1 MKSGPVLVIGG
12 INADVLGRTLGPPTL
27 HTSNPARAGVTP
39 GGVARNMAEVLAR
52 LLPGVAVRLM
62 GAVGTDPLGA
72 GVLDA
77 TAGAG
82 VDVSG
87 VFRLPGQTGLYLAV
101 LDPAGELHI
110 GLADMGL
117 TGALTPDV
125 TATWLAEVDHAA
137 LLILDANLPPDTVAA
152 LLRRA
157 GQAGVWAIVEP
168 VGAPKAARLAQALR
182 GNSVGG
188 DSLNGD
194 SLNGDSLGGDW
205 HGTFLVTPDQA
216 ELEAM
221 TGQAQ
226 VAAAAQTLLDGG
238 VQNVLVTLG
247 RAGSLLFS
255 QGRPPVMTPAF
266 GTTVQDVTGAGDAL
280 VAGLS
285 AGLLRGL
292 ELPEAVR
299 YGHACAALTVA
310 SARTVPEGL
319 SWEWLER
326 QVASG
331 LANPGSADA
340 SPADASPVDWEQ

>member
-1 MKSGPVLVIGG
+1 MSPVKSGPVLVVGG
-12 INADVLGRTLGPPTL
+12 INADVLGRTLGPPAL
-27 HTSNPARAGVTP
+27 HTSNPAQAGVTP
-39 GGVARNMAEVLAR
+39 GGVARNIAEVAAR
-52 LLPGVAVRLM
+52 LLSGCAAVRLL
-62 GAVGTDPLGA
+62 GAVGTDPLGSS
-72 GVLDA
+72 VLDA

-87 VFRLPGQTGLYLAV
+87 VLRLPGQTGLYLAV
-101 LDPAGELHI
+101 LDDAGELHI
-110 GLADMGL
+110 GLADMRL
-117 TGALTPDV
+117 TEALTPDV

-137 LLILDANLPPDTVAA
+137 LLIIDANLPPDTVAA

-157 GQAGVWAIVEP
+157 GQAGVRAIVEP
-168 VGAPKAARLAQALR
+168 VSAPKAARLAQALR
-182 GNSVGG
+182 DNSVGG
-188 DSLNGD
+188 DSLNSD
-194 SLNGDSLGGDW
+194 SLNGNW

-221 TGQAQ
+221 TWQAQ
-226 VAAAAQTLLDGG
+226 LAAAAQTLLDGG

-247 RAGSLLFS
+247 KSGSVLFS
-255 QGRPPVMTPAF
+255 AGRLPVMTPAF

-299 YGHACAALTVA
+299 YGHACAALSVA

-319 SWEWLER
+319 SWERLER
-326 QVASG
+326 RAASG
-331 LANPGSADA
+331 PV
-340 SPADASPVDWEQ
+340 DASPVD

>member
-12 INADVLGRTLGPPTL
+12 INADVLGRTLGPPAL

-39 GGVARNMAEVLAR
+39 GGVARNIAEVVAR
-52 LLPGVAVRLM
+52 LLPGGAAVRLL
-62 GAVGTDPLGA
+62 GAVGTDPLGSS
-72 GVLDA
+72 VLDA

-87 VFRLPGQTGLYLAV
+87 VLRLPGQTGLYLAV
-101 LDPAGELHI
+101 LDHAGELHI

-117 TGALTPDV
+117 TGALTPGV
-125 TATWLAEVDHAA
+125 TATWLAEVDRAA
-137 LLILDANLPPDTVAA
+137 LLILDANLPPHMVAA

-157 GQAGVWAIVEP
+157 GRAGVGAIVEP
-168 VGAPKAARLAQALR
+168 VSAPKAARLAQALR
-182 GNSVGG
+182 DGSVNGDCLDG
-188 DSLNGD
+188 DSLD
-194 SLNGDSLGGDW
+194 GGW
-205 HGTFLVTPDQA
+205 HGAFLVTPDRA

-247 RAGSLLFS
+247 KSGSALFS
-255 QGRPPVMTPAF
+255 AGLLPVLTPAF

-292 ELPEAVR
+292 GLPEAVR
-299 YGHACAALTVA
+299 SGHACAALTVA

-319 SWEWLER
+319 SWERLEQR
-326 QVASG
+326 AAAG
-331 LANPGSADA
+331 F
-340 SPADASPVDWEQ
+340 ADASPVDWEQ